1 MSVYEEG
8 VKEREHVR
16 VAPAA
21 WRMACTAGFIEVL
34 TMHRKKGSA
43 AIAPVVLALVLAVLA
58 VVVLALAVLVL
69 LVLVLVLVVL
79 AVRVI
84 THTHNSQSAVT
95 ASTRI
100 IGV

>member
-8 VKEREHVR
+8 VKEREHMR

-34 TMHRKKGSA
+34 TTHRKKGSEG
-43 AIAPVVLALVLAVLA
+43 IAPVVVLVLAVLA
-58 VVVLALAVLVL
+58 VVVLVLALPG
-69 LVLVLVLVVL
+69 VVL